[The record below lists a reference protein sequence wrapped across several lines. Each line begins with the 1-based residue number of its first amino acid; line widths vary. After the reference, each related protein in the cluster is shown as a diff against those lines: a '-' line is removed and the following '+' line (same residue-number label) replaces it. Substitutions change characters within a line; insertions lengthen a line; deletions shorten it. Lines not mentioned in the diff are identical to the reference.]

1 MRIILRKDLKSQ
13 KGIPYR
19 NEYRRQLRRRASFR
33 SASACRRTMAFMAIS
48 RKRSTPISRPV
59 QPPGRLRPHN
69 AKRTQTGCAAVQSKG
84 DLDLADISHRAA
96 SPQDLIAELDAAR
109 RRRDESLEL
118 WVLRSISA
126 SSMVRNHLE
135 LARDLVA
142 EFKQDV
148 DRLKRA
154 RR

>member
-1 MRIILRKDLKSQ
+1 MQ
-13 KGIPYR
+13 
-19 NEYRRQLRRRASFR
+19 
-33 SASACRRTMAFMAIS
+33 SAP
-48 RKRSTPISRPV
+48 KR
-59 QPPGRLRPHN
+59 GAL
-69 AKRTQTGCAAVQSKG
+69 AVQSKG

-118 WVLRSISA
+118 WVLAIDLRELLWCGID
-126 SSMVRNHLE
+126 LE